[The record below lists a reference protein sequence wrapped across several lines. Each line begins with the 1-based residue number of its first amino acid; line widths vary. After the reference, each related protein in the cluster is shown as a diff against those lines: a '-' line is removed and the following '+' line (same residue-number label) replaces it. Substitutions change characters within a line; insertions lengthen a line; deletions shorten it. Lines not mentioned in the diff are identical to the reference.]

1 VRKIVAVMA
10 ISCLPFVVRTQE
22 PSAPPQAP
30 ASVATEPWIAAAVE
44 AGQRGK
50 VPNTKLVHPAGMNS
64 GRVLIGSFS
73 TPFTRVTAAAAAA
86 KRNYKTFTVAD
97 VTPDLI
103 APELHVYALSRPW
116 GLEAA
121 RIEAVVITPAKGKD
135 EEKRARA
142 IQPLRLEPTPTA
154 FRSLLGVEFEGEH
167 MLAVFPLSAL
177 SEANEV
183 HIVYA
188 VPVPGGPNGD
198 VKGCRDCHDTF
209 SLKDVR
215 VR

>member
-1 VRKIVAVMA
+1 VRVLILALA
-10 ISCLPFVVRTQE
+10 IGSVPFMLRAQE
-22 PSAPPQAP
+22 PGAPPAAP
-30 ASVATEPWIAAAVE
+30 TSVPAEPWIAAAVD

-50 VPNTKLVHPAGMNS
+50 APNTKLVHPAGMNS
-64 GRVLIGSFS
+64 GRVLFGSFS

-86 KRNYKTFTVAD
+86 KRTYKTFTVAD

-103 APELHVYALSRPW
+103 APELHVYVLSKPW
-116 GLEAA
+116 GIEAA
-121 RIEAVVITPAKGKD
+121 RVEAVVITPAKGKED
-135 EEKRARA
+135 EKRARA
-142 IQPLRLEPTPTA
+142 IQPLRLEPTPA
-154 FRSLLGVEFEGEH
+154 MFRNLLGVEFEGEH
-167 MLAVFPLSAL
+167 VLAVFPLSAL

-183 HIVYA
+183 HVVYA
-188 VPVPGGPNGD
+188 VPVPGGPDGD